1 MKAKCSLVPKAG
13 TLRVRQRGFTL
24 VELLTIC
31 MIIGILA
38 GMMLPS
44 WIRAKFKAYHAAC
57 CENSHNLKVAVNLYH
72 TQEHDYPAD
81 LSKLVSEKFISAI
94 PVCPSNPTSNYSSG
108 YQVSPDFKAFT
119 LSCPGVHHLQLP
131 VRPGYPQ
138 VTSDGSQINE

>member
-1 MKAKCSLVPKAG
+1 MKKECTPVRQTRNQK
-13 TLRVRQRGFTL
+13 VRQRGFTL

-57 CENSHNLKVAVNLYH
+57 CENSHNIKVAVNLYH
-72 TQEHDYPAD
+72 TQEHDYPVD
-81 LSKLVSEKFISAI
+81 LTKLVSEKFISAI
-94 PVCPSNPTSNYSSG
+94 PVCPSNPTSSYNSG
-108 YQVSPDFKAFT
+108 YQVSPDYKVFT